1 MVQYRSF
8 YCYENSW
15 CPQRMKW
22 APVKATDTH
31 DAYMYILSKY
41 SITYM
46 RHKSKSKTLIFK
58 GFRLFLQLD

>member
-15 CPQRMKW
+15 CPQRIKW
-22 APVKATDTH
+22 APVKATGTH
-31 DAYMYILSKY
+31 DVNMYILSKY

-46 RHKSKSKTLIFK
+46 RHKSKQKPLKIKDFD
-58 GFRLFLQLD
+58 LLLQLD